1 MNKLKSF
8 LLGVYTEGK
17 RVRWPRGE
25 QLNRMVLTVLAY
37 ALFFGVMLLI
47 YDFLVIQLLQL
58 INFS

>member
-1 MNKLKSF
+1 MNRIKGF

-25 QLNRMVLTVLAY
+25 QLQKMVLTVLAY
-37 ALFFGVMLLI
+37 AIFFGLVLLA
-47 YDFLVIQLLQL
+47 YDFIVIQLLRL